1 MKHCMENFAV
11 EKGIIKTQVMKKEMM
26 LASSLLCL
34 ASAKAQETTPM
45 LDEPEKTPMEELEER
60 TGVLEEKVSKLSNIK
75 LSGYIQ
81 AQYQYA
87 QEKGSTKVGNHT
99 NEKNGT
105 ENDGDGYGRFGIRR
119 GRLKATYEKGL
130 SKAVFELDITE
141 KGVFTKNAYFSI
153 KDPWAKTN
161 SLQFGVF
168 DRPFGYEIGYSSST
182 RESPEYSTLCNK
194 LFPDERE
201 VGAMLTLA
209 PKKTSPL
216 SLLKLQAGVFAG
228 NGLKQE
234 SNSRLDFIGKLSA
247 KKNIGSNGD
256 WELGVSYYNG
266 GVYQGTK
273 NVFEMDGDAFVA
285 DTSASNI
292 GKYAKR
298 QYVGFDGAINYA
310 SNIGMTKLMAEFV
323 FGQQPGTEKDS
334 KSPNDSNN
342 GTSDTYIRNF
352 NGWYVMLVQDLGQSP
367 LSVVAKYDY
376 YDANTDLKKDK
387 VGQNGSGKAD
397 LAQSTIGAGLLW
409 RVMSNFR
416 LTAYYEWNK
425 NEQSKNVAGYDKDV
439 KDNLFTLRAQYK
451 F

>member
-1 MKHCMENFAV
+1 
-11 EKGIIKTQVMKKEMM
+11 MKKEMI
-26 LASSLLCL
+26 LASSLLCV
-34 ASAKAQETTPM
+34 AGANAQETTPM
-45 LDEPEKTPMEELEER
+45 LDEPEKTPMEQLEDR
-60 TGVLEEKVSKLSNIK
+60 TGILEEKVHKLANIK

-87 QEKGSTKVGNHT
+87 QEKGTTKVGNHA

-119 GRLKATYEKGL
+119 GRLKATFEKGL
-130 SKAVFELDITE
+130 SNAVFEIDINE
-141 KGVFTKNAYFSI
+141 KGVSTKNAYFSI
-153 KDPWAKTN
+153 KDPWAKSN
-161 SLQFGVF
+161 SLQLGIF
-168 DRPFGYEIGYSSST
+168 DRPFGYELSYSSST
-182 RESPEYSTLCNK
+182 RESPEYSTVCNK
-194 LFPDERE
+194 LFPDEKDL
-201 VGAMLTLA
+201 GAMLTLQA
-209 PKKTSPL
+209 KKTSPL

-234 SNSRLDFIGKLSA
+234 SNTRLDFIGKLSA

-256 WELGVSYYNG
+256 WELGASYYNG

-273 NVFEMDGDAFVA
+273 NVFEIKDGVFVA
-285 DTSASNI
+285 DSSETNL

-298 QYVGFDGAINYA
+298 QYIGFDGAINYA
-310 SNIGMTKLMAEFV
+310 SKIGMTKLMAEVV
-323 FGQQPGTEKDS
+323 FGKQPGSNKDT
-334 KSPNDSNN
+334 KSPNDNNN
-342 GTSDTYIRNF
+342 GTNDTYLRDF

-367 LSVVAKYDY
+367 LSIVAKYDY
-376 YDANTDLKKDK
+376 YDANTSLKKDEI
-387 VGQNGSGKAD
+387 GLNGSGKAD

-425 NEQSKNVAGYDKDV
+425 NEQSKHVSGYEKDV